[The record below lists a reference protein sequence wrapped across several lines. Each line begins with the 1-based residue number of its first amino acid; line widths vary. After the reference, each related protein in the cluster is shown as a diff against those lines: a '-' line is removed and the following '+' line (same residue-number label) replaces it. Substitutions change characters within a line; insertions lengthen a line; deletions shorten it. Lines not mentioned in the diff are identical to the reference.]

1 MKGYYTQAIT
11 YDREGDTV
19 YPVRIKRE
27 WADDGNGKRM
37 FGITECETLAWQNLP
52 NTRAMLERAGQR
64 DWSSNRIKPETR
76 AQLIASGVIRLPGD
90 GWPNGCLMINP

>member
-1 MKGYYTQAIT
+1 MKSYYTQAIT
-11 YDREGDTV
+11 YDREGDKV

-27 WADDGNGKRM
+27 WTATG

-64 DWSSNRIKPETR
+64 DWDSNRIKPETR
-76 AQLIASGVIRLPGD
+76 AQLIAAGVIRLPGD
-90 GWPNGCLMINP
+90 GQPCLMINP